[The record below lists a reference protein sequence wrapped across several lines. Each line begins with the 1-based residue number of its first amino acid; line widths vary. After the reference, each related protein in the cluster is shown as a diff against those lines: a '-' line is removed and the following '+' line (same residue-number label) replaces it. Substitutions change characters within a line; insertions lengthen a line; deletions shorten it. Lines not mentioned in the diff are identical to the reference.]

1 MWRLEGVEDLALRAV
16 DALMP
21 LLAGNLVV
29 NCEVTSARTLDM
41 FLTVKTEV

>member
-41 FLTVKTEV
+41 LE

>member
-21 LLAGNLVV
+21 LLLAGNLVV
-29 NCEVTSARTLDM
+29 NCEVTSARTLAM
-41 FLTVKTEV
+41 FF